1 MWRKASGFKGDYAKE
16 VAALKKTFLCLKTS
30 LKTLSAYKE
39 LEKSEF
45 SVSLEDVIY
54 DLHTSTLSAMF
65 TILNCRKFL
74 YSLSTMSEDMA
85 KIFSTIRGYGGELL
99 RDEQESLLFALK
111 MA

>member
-1 MWRKASGFKGDYAKE
+1 
-16 VAALKKTFLCLKTS
+16 VAVLKKTFLCLKTS

-39 LEKSEF
+39 FEESEF
-45 SVSLEDVIY
+45 SVFFEDVIY

-74 YSLSTMSEDMA
+74 YFLSTISEDVA

-99 RDEQESLLFALK
+99 RNKQESLLFVLK